1 MSSALAGRFFP
12 QGSPGGVFTISKF
25 PSILL
30 FKIKHF
36 EIVNFL
42 VVTKFSIVHACMLRR
57 FHHVQLS
64 ATLWSVAFQAPLPM
78 VYTF

>member
-1 MSSALAGRFFP
+1 MSH
-12 QGSPGGVFTISKF
+12 QGCPGGVFTISKF

-42 VVTKFSIVHACMLRR
+42 VVTVFYSARMHAKTIPSCP
-57 FHHVQLS
+57 
-64 ATLWSVAFQAPLPM
+64 TLCNPM
-78 VYTF
+78 VGSLPGSSAHGIYLLIIKIQAKG